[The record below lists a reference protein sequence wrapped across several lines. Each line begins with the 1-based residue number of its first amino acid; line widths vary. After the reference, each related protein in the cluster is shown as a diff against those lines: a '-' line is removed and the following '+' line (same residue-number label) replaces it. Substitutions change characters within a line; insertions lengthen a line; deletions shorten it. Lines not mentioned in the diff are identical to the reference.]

1 MARPKSKNS
10 NLNNAK
16 KNKNDEFYTRL
27 VDIENEL
34 RHYKEQFKNKVIL
47 CNCDDPFESNFFK
60 YFALKFNELKLKKLI
75 CTCYDGSKITGT
87 QLSLFDFMPEQDIIS
102 RKTAYKIEINEV
114 LDSTADISTL
124 LKDSKNKLTKLK
136 GNGDFASEEC
146 LKILEKSDIV
156 VTNPPFS
163 LARKFIS
170 TLFDYDKKFLIIGNK
185 NTVVCK
191 EIFPL
196 IKENKMWL
204 GYNVSN
210 GSISF
215 IDVGNNNQI
224 KSVPAYRY
232 TNLDVK
238 IRHDYLTLY
247 EHYRPEKYPK
257 YANYNAI
264 DVSRTCE
271 IPMDYD
277 GIMGVPITFL
287 GKYNPEQFEI
297 IGTSLELATP
307 IKQIAKP
314 DDKYQLGGNSFYI
327 RTGPN
332 TLQRLYSRIAIKKKS
347 ERPSE
352 EK

>member
-1 MARPKSKNS
+1 MTRPKSKNS

-16 KNKNDEFYTRL
+16 KAKNDEFYTRL

-60 YFALKFNELKLKKLI
+60 YFALKFNELKLKKLV
-75 CTCYDGSKITGT
+75 CTCYDGSQITGT

-102 RKTAYKIEINEV
+102 KKTAYKIEINEV

-124 LKDSKNKLTKLK
+124 LENNKNKLTKLK

-185 NTVVCK
+185 NAITCK

-196 IKENKMWL
+196 IKENKMWF
-204 GYNVSN
+204 GYTNVPKFIQPD
-210 GSISF
+210 GSEKQF
-215 IDVGNNNQI
+215 GNVGW
-224 KSVPAYRY
+224 Y

-257 YANYNAI
+257 YDNYDAI
-264 DVSRTCE
+264 EVSKVCE

-277 GIMGVPITFL
+277 GVMGVSISFID
-287 GKYNPEQFEI
+287 KYNPEQFEI
-297 IGTSLELATP
+297 IGLDLYAVPKEFLVGGRLAINGKRKYARIL
-307 IKQIAKP
+307 IKRKEH
-314 DDKYQLGGNSFYI
+314 FYE
-327 RTGPN
+327 N
-332 TLQRLYSRIAIKKKS
+332 
-347 ERPSE
+347 
-352 EK
+352 

>member
-1 MARPKSKNS
+1 MTRPKSKNS

-16 KNKNDEFYTRL
+16 KAKNDEFYTRL

-34 RHYKEQFKNKVIL
+34 RHYKEQFEDKVIL

-60 YFALKFNELKLKKLI
+60 YFALKFNDLKLKKLI

-124 LKDSKNKLTKLK
+124 LENNKNKLTKLK

-185 NTVVCK
+185 NAITCK

-196 IKENKMWL
+196 IKENKMWF
-204 GYNVSN
+204 GYTNVPKFIQPD
-210 GSISF
+210 GSEKQF
-215 IDVGNNNQI
+215 GNVGW
-224 KSVPAYRY
+224 Y

-257 YANYNAI
+257 YDNYDAI
-264 DVSRTCE
+264 EVSKVYE

-277 GIMGVPITFL
+277 GVMGVPITFL
-287 GKYNPEQFEI
+287 DKYCPEQFEI
-297 IGTSLELATP
+297 LSANDYRKNDSVPVKAHGL
-307 IKQIAKP
+307 IKDKDGAINGKP
-314 DDKYQLGGNSFYI
+314 KYARILIKRKEHFYE
-327 RTGPN
+327 N
-332 TLQRLYSRIAIKKKS
+332 
-347 ERPSE
+347 
-352 EK
+352 

>member
-1 MARPKSKNS
+1 MTRPKSKNS

-16 KNKNDEFYTRL
+16 KAKNDEFYTRL

-60 YFALKFNELKLKKLI
+60 YFALKFNDLKLKKLV

-124 LKDSKNKLTKLK
+124 LENNKNKLTKLK

-156 VTNPPFS
+156 ITNPPFS
-163 LARKFIS
+163 CMRAFVS
-170 TLFDYDKKFLIIGNK
+170 TLFNYDKKFLIIGSK
-185 NTVVCK
+185 NAITYK

-204 GYNVSN
+204 GYTNVPKFIQPD
-210 GSISF
+210 GSEKQF
-215 IDVGNNNQI
+215 GNVGW
-224 KSVPAYRY
+224 Y

-257 YANYNAI
+257 YDNYDAI
-264 DVSRTCE
+264 EVSKVCE

-277 GIMGVPITFL
+277 GVMGVPISFID
-287 GKYNPEQFEI
+287 KYNPDQFEI
-297 IGTSLELATP
+297 VGLIAGNIKGLAGIQSKTEKDGP
-307 IKQIAKP
+307 YINGKL
-314 DDKYQLGGNSFYI
+314 KYG
-327 RTGPN
+327 
-332 TLQRLYSRIAIKKKS
+332 RILIKKKS
-347 ERPSE
+347 DRPSE
-352 EK
+352 NE

>member
-1 MARPKSKNS
+1 MTRPKSKNS

-34 RHYKEQFKNKVIL
+34 RHYKDQFEDKVIL

-60 YFALKFNELKLKKLI
+60 YFALKFNNLKLKKLI

-124 LKDSKNKLTKLK
+124 LENNKNKLTKLK

-156 VTNPPFS
+156 ITNPPFS
-163 LARKFIS
+163 CMRAFVS
-170 TLFDYDKKFLIIGNK
+170 TLFNYDKKFLIIGSK
-185 NTVVCK
+185 NAITYK

-196 IKENKMWL
+196 IKENKMWF
-204 GYNVSN
+204 GYTNVPKFIQPD
-210 GSISF
+210 GSEKQF
-215 IDVGNNNQI
+215 GNVGW
-224 KSVPAYRY
+224 Y

-257 YANYNAI
+257 YDNYDAI
-264 DVSRTCE
+264 EVSKVCE

-277 GIMGVPITFL
+277 GVMGVSISFID
-287 GKYNPEQFEI
+287 KYNPEQFEI
-297 IGTSLELATP
+297 IGLIAGNIKGLAGIQSKTEKDGP
-307 IKQIAKP
+307 YINGKL
-314 DDKYQLGGNSFYI
+314 KYG
-327 RTGPN
+327 
-332 TLQRLYSRIAIKKKS
+332 RILIKKKS
-347 ERPSE
+347 DRPNE
-352 EK
+352 DK